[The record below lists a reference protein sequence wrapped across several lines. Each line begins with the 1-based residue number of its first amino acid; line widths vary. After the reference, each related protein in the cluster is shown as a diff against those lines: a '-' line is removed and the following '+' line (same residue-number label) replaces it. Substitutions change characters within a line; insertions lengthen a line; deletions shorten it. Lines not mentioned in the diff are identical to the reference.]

1 MQKTKIVSNKI
12 HSVSFSRVLAR
23 QKLYKEQETQNHTSI
38 TDCMDLLYN
47 EMYSNYFFD
56 HRAVNSTLS
65 PMATDGAHQSQR
77 GKSIP
82 AQELAGLTEM
92 ASDSV

>member
-1 MQKTKIVSNKI
+1 
-12 HSVSFSRVLAR
+12 
-23 QKLYKEQETQNHTSI
+23 
-38 TDCMDLLYN
+38 MDLLYN